1 MKIKVLVIAPSEAI
15 KESFWEISKQFPELE
30 LTVKVA
36 NLANAVP
43 LVKSAA
49 SQFDLIVAR
58 GETAIIIKKTVSTP
72 VVEIP
77 ISGSDILSA
86 ITQAEQLK
94 MPFAVMGYAS
104 MTNNA
109 KRIKDLL
116 KLNIDIF
123 TISQFS
129 EMEYTLKT
137 IKNNGYRIVVCGM
150 GAADNIARRVGLN
163 PINVMTSDITVDET
177 LYRALSVGKIIVE
190 GKDRT
195 KFFLHLTK
203 ISGKKYII
211 YSEDYVQVF
220 NTFEDDCT
228 VPVQICEKL
237 LPNVTQER
245 QNIKKNINGMVYD
258 IDQSIVNIG
267 DDRYMVFAF
276 DIKKTIIPPQKG
288 GIRVYSKD
296 TVYTAFLTHYPQFS
310 DTSKETLGIDLSFVS
325 KTNLPILI
333 LGEPGTGKEQIASLI
348 YINSN
353 FSNRPYYLI
362 DAEVLSDKNWNNLI
376 YGEESV
382 FVQTGITIY
391 IRNVDKLS
399 QARLSQIKALITDSQ
414 IETRNKLIFSVDTIP
429 GAKTNDVILD
439 FINTI
444 GASTILLKPLRQRS
458 KEEFL
463 TLITLYINT
472 LDEKYGRNVVGMT
485 KEAEDM
491 LLKYQ
496 WPDNLQQLR
505 RVITDIVLNTETAY
519 IQALQVEKSLEAEK
533 TKLTSSLALSSVIDI
548 NKKMSEIEK
557 DVARAVLLKS
567 NGNQSQAAQRLGI
580 SRTTMWRLLS

>member
-1 MKIKVLVIAPSEAI
+1 MTIKVLVIAPSEAI
-15 KESFWEISKQFPELE
+15 KDSFLEISKKFPEIE
-30 LTVKVA
+30 LTIKVA

-49 SQFDLIVAR
+49 SQFDLIIAR
-58 GETAIIIKKTVSTP
+58 GETAIIIKKTVTTP

-77 ISGSDILSA
+77 ISGPDILSA

-116 KLNIDIF
+116 KLDIEIF

-163 PINVMTSDITVDET
+163 PINVMTSAITVDET
-177 LYRALSVGKIIVE
+177 LNRACFIGRIIVE
-190 GKDRT
+190 GKERT
-195 KFFLHLTK
+195 KFFLHLTE
-203 ISGKKYII
+203 ISGKKYIV
-211 YSEDYVQVF
+211 YSQDYVQVF
-220 NTFEDDCT
+220 NSFEDDCT
-228 VPVQICEKL
+228 IPIQICEKL
-237 LPNVTQER
+237 LPNVTEER
-245 QNIKKNINGMVYD
+245 QIIKRNINGQIYD
-258 IDQSIVNIG
+258 IDQSMINFG
-267 DDRYMVFAF
+267 DERYMIFAF
-276 DIKKTIIPPQKG
+276 DIKKTIISPQKG
-288 GIRVYSKD
+288 GVRVYSKD

-310 DTSKETLGIDLSFVS
+310 DTSKETLGIDLSVVS
-325 KTNLPILI
+325 KTNIPILI

-348 YINSN
+348 YINSQ
-353 FSNRPYYLI
+353 FSNHPYYLI
-362 DAEVLSDKNWNNLI
+362 DAEEISDKNWNNLI

-391 IRNVDKLS
+391 LRNVDKLS
-399 QARLSQIKALITDSQ
+399 QTRLNQIKTLVIDSQ

-429 GAKTNDVILD
+429 GAKTNEAILD

-444 GASTILLKPLRQRS
+444 GASTISLKPLRQRS

-485 KEAEDM
+485 KEAED
-491 LLKYQ
+491 LFLSYQ

-505 RVITDIVLNTETAY
+505 RVITDIVINTETAY
-519 IQALQVEKSLEAEK
+519 IQAEQVEKSLEAEK
-533 TKLTSSLALSSVIDI
+533 SKLTSSLALTSVIDI

-567 NGNQSQAAQRLGI
+567 NGNQSLAAQRLGI
-580 SRTTMWRLLS
+580 SRTTIWRLLS